1 MAPAV
6 LERSALVERPPIAA
20 AKRDRSTLKRVA
32 ALLGTEQHA
41 TLRSASG
48 ESIDLPESVYL
59 LLRDVVDH
67 LRRGRSVTLV
77 PHHRELTTQ
86 EAADI
91 LNVSRTYLVR
101 VLDREGIP
109 YRRLGTHRRIKF
121 GDLMAYKA
129 RRDAKRRTAL
139 DRLTEQADELDLYE
153 ATAEPV
159 T

>member
-6 LERSALVERPPIAA
+6 SERPSLVERPPIAA
-20 AKRDRSTLKRVA
+20 EKQDRRVLERVA
-32 ALLGTEQHA
+32 ALLGTGRCA
-41 TLRSASG
+41 ALRGASG
-48 ESIDLPESVYL
+48 ESVDLPESLCL
-59 LLRDVVDH
+59 LLREVVEH
-67 LRRGRSVTLV
+67 LRRGRSLSLV

-91 LNVSRTYLVR
+91 LNVSRTYFVR
-101 VLDREGIP
+101 VLDQEGIP

-121 GDLMAYKA
+121 GDLMAYKE
-129 RRDAKRRTAL
+129 RRDAKRRASL

-159 T
+159 G